1 MKILLN
7 ISGLIENDF
16 ENIFKFAKSIK
27 PNNDICLKDQ
37 NIKLIFEKNS
47 TRTRPS
53 FQVDIKLDELNL
65 TNVELF
71 EDTFEIMPC
80 YLDVLK
86 FRTTN
91 QFCYE

>member
-1 MKILLN
+1 MKNLLN

-16 ENIFKFAKSIK
+16 ENIFKFEKSIK

-71 EDTFEIMPC
+71 EDTFEIMSC
-80 YLDVLK
+80 YLDALE
-86 FRTTN
+86 FRITN
-91 QFCYE
+91 QFYYE